1 VRALAGAAFGAV
13 ATSIV
18 LGVQLAMME
27 PWMATVIATRRAMI
41 PTPSVPIELLV
52 MNLVF
57 AIVLIAVLIATARV
71 AYGFRIPQALRL
83 VTNRFADALRAPAP
97 VAAVAGARAEPAA
110 VPAERARAVAIAE
123 AVAASQRREAF
134 APAPPSAQLTSAGS
148 STSSTSRD
156 STSSQA
162 AVPLGQSAR
171 RRTRGRVSG
180 GAIRRDRRS

>member
-1 VRALAGAAFGAV
+1 MV
-13 ATSIV
+13 
-18 LGVQLAMME
+18 
-27 PWMATVIATRRAMI
+27 

-57 AIVLIAVLIATARV
+57 AIVLVAVLIATARV

-83 VTNRFADALRAPAP
+83 VSNRFADAIRAPAP
-97 VAAVAGARAEPAA
+97 VAALAGVRAEPAA

-134 APAPPSAQLTSAGS
+134 APAPPSAQLTPAGS

-156 STSSQA
+156 STSQA